1 MLSPYFKILS
11 PYSKIWLTGICC
23 LFCLSAHASVVVW
36 FDGHNPVTYTV
47 DKKAAPVV
55 KTALSMFSDDMRQV
69 TGLPAR
75 YSSRGV
81 IKIIQG
87 NGTDDGFRIE
97 VKKGKIIVEGH
108 NARGTAYGILEL
120 SRLAGV
126 SPWVWWGDVVP
137 ARRDRLTI
145 DSDYHTEQ
153 TPSVEYR
160 GIFINDEDWSTRP
173 WSLGA
178 DTSRQPTI
186 SADTY
191 RRIFQLLLRLR
202 GNAIWPGMHPGTT
215 AFFKIPGAKAVA
227 DSFGIVIGSSHC
239 EPLLRNN
246 VDEWDADVRG
256 RFNYKTNRQ
265 AVVDYWTER
274 LKEVSASS
282 NNMFT
287 IGMRGIHDSSMEG
300 YNTEQEKYDA
310 LQQVIN
316 DQQELLRRHIGDP
329 SKQTQVFVPYKE
341 VLQLYEKG
349 LQVPDYVTL
358 MWCDDNYGYMTR
370 LSDKAEQ
377 KRAGGGGVYYHL
389 SYWGRPHD
397 YLWLTT
403 TQPGLIY
410 NELRQAYDHN
420 VRKLWIANVHD
431 PKVAGYDLELFL
443 DMAWDINSVGGET
456 LTNHYRAW
464 LCRQFGPTAG
474 EAIFPAMVQFYKL
487 CGERKPEFMGWNQ
500 VELDKKKY
508 NRGISPVTDT
518 EFSMTA
524 FGGELDRY
532 LEQYGDIIAT
542 VEEAEDVI
550 RPELHDAYFAAI
562 KYPVLAAAAHAYKLL
577 LAQKARQT
585 AHDSISAAFSEA
597 AYQEVQQLTDYYNNE
612 MANGKWK
619 GLMNAH
625 PRDLPVFDEPH
636 LPIQLT
642 DTEAQELMARPRPSC
657 PRHPIQTEEGVIA
670 RHAASYDRADGRTQV
685 IQMLGHSM
693 KAVALAKG
701 ASLSYDFEVA
711 AEGDYTLLTA
721 LIPTQP
727 NDNGDLRYSVA
738 VDQNEPVVYTLKEP
752 FRSEQW
758 KLNVLRGQARRTLR
772 THLTTGT
779 HTLTIKALDDHIV
792 VDQWMIDPQK
802 DRPFYLL
809 PVKD

>member
-1 MLSPYFKILS
+1 MLSPYFKMLS

-23 LFCLSAHASVVVW
+23 LFCLSGLSSEVVW

-55 KTALSMFSDDMRQV
+55 KTALSLFSDDMRQV

-81 IKIIQG
+81 IKIVQG

-108 NARGTAYGILEL
+108 NARGTAYGILHL

-370 LSDKAEQ
+370 LSDSAEQ

-518 EFSMTA
+518 EFNLTA

-562 KYPVLAAAAHAYKLL
+562 KYPVLAAADHAYKLL

-585 AHDSISAAFSEA
+585 AHDSISAAFSKA

-612 MANGKWK
+612 MADGKWK

-625 PRDLPVFDEPH
+625 PRDLPVFDEPL

-642 DTEAQELMARPRPSC
+642 DTEAQELMARPRPSS

-670 RHAASYDRADGRTQV
+670 RHAASYDRADGHTQV

-772 THLTTGT
+772 THLTTGS

-792 VDQWMIDPQK
+792 VDQWMIDSQK